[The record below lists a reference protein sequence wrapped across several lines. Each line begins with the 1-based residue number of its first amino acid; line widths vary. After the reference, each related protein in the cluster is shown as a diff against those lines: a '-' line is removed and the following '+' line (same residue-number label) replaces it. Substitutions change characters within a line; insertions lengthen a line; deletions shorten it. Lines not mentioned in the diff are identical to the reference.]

1 MDAGK
6 LDRLITILALT
17 TGQDEYGGVTETWT
31 PIDDPVWARW
41 MPGAGSERF
50 AAASTYAETQG
61 RFLIR
66 WRSDI
71 TPQHRVAWDGR
82 EFDILDVVEI
92 GRREGLELRVK
103 ARA

>member
-1 MDAGK
+1 MDAGR
-6 LDRLITILALT
+6 LDRRVSILALT
-17 TGQDEYGGVTETWT
+17 EGQDDYGGVTEIWSPLTS
-31 PIDDPVWARW
+31 VWARW
-41 MPGAGSERF
+41 LPGAGSERF

-61 RFLIR
+61 RFHIR

-71 TPQHRVAWDGR
+71 TPQHRVAWDGK